1 MCLPSF
7 FRNFRSSSF
16 IDCKSSLLTF
26 LSVKVGTQTVM
37 VSENLLSAASEVL
50 IRLFII
56 FKSWKTVCY
65 GARVYEAAAL
75 TLVKNWNSA
84 VAVMCGCDCYA
95 VLLSCFAWGSAGGS
109 LSK

>member
-65 GARVYEAAAL
+65 GARVL
-75 TLVKNWNSA
+75 
-84 VAVMCGCDCYA
+84 
-95 VLLSCFAWGSAGGS
+95 
-109 LSK
+109 